1 MTRGIEYDGLHG
13 CLALASESEALVK
26 SEVIEKCGGIFIAIA
41 LLLAHP
47 VQGEVL
53 AFLHLD
59 SR

>member
-1 MTRGIEYDGLHG
+1 MTRGIENDGLHG
-13 CLALASESEALVK
+13 CLAFASESKALVK
-26 SEVIEKCGGIFIAIA
+26 SEVIEKRGGIFNAIA

-53 AFLHLD
+53 AFFHFD